1 LLDRLPGPR
10 WSGPKEPHDDAS
22 DLGIV
27 YVNDEGRKAMT
38 AQSRFPVGSI
48 VVREKPAKDKD
59 AKPELLAVM
68 IKRERGFNPAGGD
81 WLFVT
86 TNGEMTK
93 LKSKQKT
100 GECLA
105 CHRTQAKTDFVYP
118 LGQAKVGTK

>member
-10 WSGPKEPHDDAS
+10 WSGAKEPHNDAS

-27 YVNDEGRKAMT
+27 YVNEEGQKAMT
-38 AQSRFPVGSI
+38 AKDQFPIGSI
-48 VVREKPAKDKD
+48 VVREKPSQEKD

-68 IKRERGFNPAGGD
+68 IKRERGFNPDGGD

-86 TNGEMTK
+86 TNGAMTK
-93 LKSKQKT
+93 VKSKQKK

-105 CHRTQAKTDFVYP
+105 CHITQSKTDFVYP
-118 LGQAKVGTK
+118 LEQATVGTK